1 METPGRGD
9 AIELRTAT
17 PADDAAVREL
27 LRSAGLPADDVAAG
41 AQEYV
46 LAHDGRRLV
55 GTVGLEVVGAD
66 GLVRSL
72 AVVPDWRGRGVAHA
86 LHERALAIARRR
98 GVRALY
104 LLTTT
109 AERYAARKGFERID
123 RAEVPPGILGLP
135 QFRALCP
142 ATAACMRLRLG

>member
-1 METPGRGD
+1 MS

-17 PADDAAVREL
+17 PADDALVRQL
-27 LRSAGLPADDVAAG
+27 LQSAGLPADDVATG
-41 AQEYV
+41 PQEYV
-46 LAHDGRRLV
+46 LAYDGPRLV

-66 GLVRSL
+66 ALVRSL
-72 AVVPDWRGRGVAHA
+72 AVVPELRGRGVASA
-86 LHERALAIARRR
+86 LHQRALELARGR

-109 AERYAARKGFERID
+109 AEDYAARKGFERID
-123 RAEVPPGILGLP
+123 RAEVPPGILALP

-142 ATAACMRLRLG
+142 ATAVCMRLRLA

>member
-1 METPGRGD
+1 MS

-17 PADDAAVREL
+17 PADEGEIRAL
-27 LRSAGLPADDVAAG
+27 LRSAGLPADDVATG

-46 LAHDGRRLV
+46 LARDGARLV
-55 GTVGLEVVGAD
+55 GTVGLEVVGPDA
-66 GLVRSL
+66 LVRSL
-72 AVVPDWRGRGVAHA
+72 AVVPDRRRRGVAHA
-86 LHERALAIARRR
+86 LHERALERARRR

-109 AERYAARKGFERID
+109 AERYAASKGFERID
-123 RAEVPPGILGLP
+123 RAEVPSGILALP

-142 ATAACMRLRLG
+142 ASAVCMRLRLP